1 MGRRGQFKWKC
12 LDCKAETFFERR
24 ELIRAA
30 RPKCS
35 ACGSVA
41 IEPVT
46 REAKQRLAVADI
58 VHREQVEEIERKGGR
73 SR

>member
-30 RPKCS
+30 RPKCP
-35 ACGSVA
+35 ACGSLA

-46 REAKQRLAVADI
+46 REAKSRLAVADI
-58 VHREQVEEIERKGGR
+58 AKREQDEEIEAKKGLPR
-73 SR
+73 